1 MEAQV
6 KDLATQMQSLDDYVT
21 RAKAQNTSHHDQ
33 HLASLSTLSSTV
45 EHSYE
50 SIGNHFTESY
60 DRVKTLGGEM
70 AKQTTLIKETLSPA
84 FEALHGP
91 LAELRQHIKN
101 AKLRDYEP
109 TGETPRKIEYQYP
122 QQLPR
127 TAPRDLLI
135 EKMRKP
141 SELNSISEDGD
152 AVMSGF
158 LSPTNGQAILD
169 DATQSSLNS
178 AANGTTIMVPT
189 KSGDE
194 NEVRALI
201 GMSSSSSADS
211 LDLMGGLRSQ
221 SIDPPS
227 AALHN
232 SLLGD
237 PPTFGHPDTL
247 INLDNTAAAV
257 ATSYGSVNSATSTSK
272 VELND
277 KEPNKNLKR
286 PGSSA
291 SGLKQPSKLVKRS
304 VTQPLEGKENAVPDF
319 SRSVSGTGRTR
330 RSPRT

>member
-1 MEAQV
+1 
-6 KDLATQMQSLDDYVT
+6 MQSLDDYVT

-50 SIGNHFTESY
+50 NIGNHFTESY
-60 DRVKTLGGEM
+60 DRVKVLGGEM
-70 AKQTTLIKETLSPA
+70 AAQTTLIRETLVPG
-84 FEALHGP
+84 FENIHKP
-91 LAELRQHIKN
+91 LAELRQHIKD
-101 AKLRDYEP
+101 AKLREYEP
-109 TGETPRKIEYQYP
+109 TGETPRKTEYQYP

-127 TAPRDLLI
+127 TAPRNLLI

-141 SELNSISEDGD
+141 SGLGSISEHTDTS
-152 AVMSGF
+152 MSGI
-158 LSPTNGQAILD
+158 LSPNTGQAILED
-169 DATQSSLNS
+169 STPSSLN
-178 AANGTTIMVPT
+178 ANSTTSMVPT

-194 NEVRALI
+194 DEVRALI
-201 GMSSSSSADS
+201 GMSTSSSTGV
-211 LDLMGGLRSQ
+211 LDLMGGLRSPT
-221 SIDPPS
+221 IDPPS
-227 AALHN
+227 AELHN
-232 SLLGD
+232 SLLGN
-237 PPTFGHPDTL
+237 PPPFGHPDTL
-247 INLDNTAAAV
+247 TSLGNTAAAV
-257 ATSYGSVNSATSTSK
+257 ATSYGSMDSATFTSK

-304 VTQPLEGKENAVPDF
+304 VTQPLAGKENEIPEF